1 MASQLIAVL
10 ASAALL
16 GAGVGASTNAKPVAS
31 VRSAAALPVQK
42 FAAANGVWSKVPVA
56 SCLAAPKGS
65 KAHHARNN
73 CTGYAMQGSGSGAGG
88 GAGGAGGS
96 STVLIITGLAG
107 AAAGIGIGVAAHD
120 SNG

>member
-16 GAGVGASTNAKPVAS
+16 SAGAVGVSNGKPVTS

-42 FAAANGVWSKVPVA
+42 FAAVTGVWAKVPVA
-56 SCLAAPKGS
+56 SCLAAPKAS
-65 KAHHARNN
+65 KAHHVRSN
-73 CTGYAMQGSGSGAGG
+73 CNGYAMQGSGGGAGG
-88 GAGGAGGS
+88 GGGGGAS
-96 STVLIITGLAG
+96 NLLLITGLAG
-107 AAAGIGIGVAAHD
+107 LAAGVGLGVAAND

>member
-16 GAGVGASTNAKPVAS
+16 SAGAVTTNSGKSAAN
-31 VRSAAALPVQK
+31 VRSAAAVPAQK
-42 FAAANGVWSKVPVA
+42 FAAANGVWSKAAVA

-65 KAHHARNN
+65 RAHHARSN
-73 CTGYAMQGSGSGAGG
+73 CTGYAMQGSDGGSGGG
-88 GAGGAGGS
+88 SGGGGS

-107 AAAGIGIGVAAHD
+107 LAAGIGVGVAAND